1 MPADGSHSASATART
16 TAPQT
21 DSPSSAMTGNS
32 SSNILSNASKNSP
45 LLSPNKQLTAYYPHS
60 LLRLI
65 HSVVVYIVLY
75 YTIYFGACP
84 LEGEGVVARQRRE
97 FNRGASRRKPGGNR
111 PLPHSRPRR
120 AAPKPRLL
128 ISSASF
134 PAPSHPLPDSPRSPF
149 RAIWRTG
156 ASGLKNCLTG
166 LTLPRL
172 LSRVCSHG
180 PCRSRR
186 CGIPSLKP
194 RLRASGEQVHQA

>member
-60 LLRLI
+60 PLRLI
-65 HSVVVYIVLY
+65 HSVVMYIVLY

-111 PLPHSRPRR
+111 PLPQNPSL
-120 AAPKPRLL
+120 KPRL
-128 ISSASF
+128 
-134 PAPSHPLPDSPRSPF
+134 PAT
-149 RAIWRTG
+149 WGTG
-156 ASGLKNCLTG
+156 ASGLKNSLTD
-166 LTLPRL
+166 LTLPHLRTARALPHLIGFFSPSNHPNASRNFGQSLASHCPRQRPVSAAGRL
-172 LSRVCSHG
+172 CVSVPKPFPSH
-180 PCRSRR
+180 
-186 CGIPSLKP
+186 P
-194 RLRASGEQVHQA
+194 RPG